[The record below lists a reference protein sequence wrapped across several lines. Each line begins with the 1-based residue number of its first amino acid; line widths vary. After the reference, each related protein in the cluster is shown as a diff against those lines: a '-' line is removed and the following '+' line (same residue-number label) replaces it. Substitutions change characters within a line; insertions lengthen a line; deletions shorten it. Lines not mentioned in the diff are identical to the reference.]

1 MEISA
6 SSSKTLRKDR
16 KLIEKNRR
24 NQMKSLYSELY
35 SLLPNHTSKEAPA
48 LPDQIDEAVK
58 YIKMLQQ
65 KLEKSKNM
73 KENSLGSKR
82 SYTCTTNEMN
92 AYNTSLKSPLIEIHQ
107 MGPAL
112 HVVLIS
118 GLSNQFIFYEV
129 IRMVH
134 EEGAEVVNASFSMVG
149 NSILYVE
156 YPKIGESTFNFGAA
170 TIFEKLKVFVH
181 ESTSKVEELWDFE
194 IQPEIWEFEIP
205 QIKHMGI

>member
-134 EEGAEVVNASFSMVG
+134 EEGAEVVNASFSM
-149 NSILYVE
+149 
-156 YPKIGESTFNFGAA
+156 IGESTFNFGAA